1 MSDAGTE
8 QAFIALGSNLGDR
21 RAHLESAR
29 AALAGLPGTRLVAAS
44 AVEETAPLGGMTQPP
59 YLNQMVLLET
69 RLSPREL
76 LEACQEIER
85 AEGRVRSE
93 RWGARTLDLDI
104 VRYGRRRV
112 AEPGLIIPHPE
123 LPNRDFW
130 LRELAELEPMSADA
144 RPLTVPDLLAM
155 KAAGRP
161 IVMLTCYDAA
171 FARLL
176 EAADVDVLLVGDSL
190 NQVLAGRDSTLSATL
205 DQMIYHAAS
214 VRRGSGRA
222 LVFVDLPFLT
232 YQVSVPE
239 AIRNAGRVL
248 QESGAHGVKLE
259 GGRPMA
265 ETVRALVDRGI
276 PVFGH
281 LGLTPQ
287 SVHALG
293 GYRVQGR
300 DEATADRLFADA
312 EALQDAGACGVVL
325 ELLPA
330 ALARR
335 ISQAL
340 TIPTIGIGAGPGCD
354 GQVLVLHDMLGLN
367 EGFSPKF
374 LKRYAELGEAVRAA
388 VRGYASDVRQGSYPG
403 PQHSFE

>member
-1 MSDAGTE
+1 M
-8 QAFIALGSNLGDR
+8 
-21 RAHLESAR
+21 
-29 AALAGLPGTRLVAAS
+29 
-44 AVEETAPLGGMTQPP
+44 
-59 YLNQMVLLET
+59 
-69 RLSPREL
+69 
-76 LEACQEIER
+76 
-85 AEGRVRSE
+85 
-93 RWGARTLDLDI
+93 
-104 VRYGRRRV
+104 
-112 AEPGLIIPHPE
+112 
-123 LPNRDFW
+123 
-130 LRELAELEPMSADA
+130 
-144 RPLTVPDLLAM
+144 TVPDLLAM
-155 KAAGRP
+155 KAAGRR

-176 EAADVDVLLVGDSL
+176 EQAEVDVLLVGDSV
-190 NQVLAGRDSTLSATL
+190 NQVLAGQETTLSATL

-214 VRRGSGRA
+214 VRRGARRV

-232 YQVSVPE
+232 YQVSPSE

-248 QESGAHGVKLE
+248 QETGAHGVKLE

-276 PVFGH
+276 PVIGH

-300 DEATADRLFADA
+300 DAATAERLLADA
-312 EALQDAGACGVVL
+312 RALEEAGACAIVL

-330 ALARR
+330 ALAKR
-335 ISQAL
+335 ITATL
-340 TIPTIGIGAGPGCD
+340 TIPTIGIGAGAGCD

-367 EGFSPKF
+367 EMFNPKF

-388 VRGYASDVRQGSYPG
+388 VRSYAAEVRDGTYPG
-403 PQHSFE
+403 PEHSFD

>member
-1 MSDAGTE
+1 M
-8 QAFIALGSNLGDR
+8 N
-21 RAHLESAR
+21 
-29 AALAGLPGTRLVAAS
+29 
-44 AVEETAPLGGMTQPP
+44 
-59 YLNQMVLLET
+59 
-69 RLSPREL
+69 
-76 LEACQEIER
+76 
-85 AEGRVRSE
+85 
-93 RWGARTLDLDI
+93 
-104 VRYGRRRV
+104 
-112 AEPGLIIPHPE
+112 
-123 LPNRDFW
+123 
-130 LRELAELEPMSADA
+130 ADA
-144 RPLTVPDLLAM
+144 RPMTVPDLLAM
-155 KAAGRP
+155 KAAGRR

-176 EAADVDVLLVGDSL
+176 EQAEVDVLLVGDSV
-190 NQVLAGRDSTLSATL
+190 NQVLAGQETTLSATL

-214 VRRGSGRA
+214 VRRGARRA

-232 YQVSVPE
+232 YQVSPTE

-276 PVFGH
+276 PVIGH

-300 DEATADRLFADA
+300 DASAAERLLADA
-312 EALQDAGACGVVL
+312 RALEEAGACGVVL

-330 ALARR
+330 ALAKR
-335 ISQAL
+335 ISAAL
-340 TIPTIGIGAGPGCD
+340 TIPTIGIGAGAGCD

-367 EGFSPKF
+367 EMFNPKF

-388 VRGYASDVRQGSYPG
+388 VRSYAAEVRDGTYPG
-403 PQHSFE
+403 PEHSFD